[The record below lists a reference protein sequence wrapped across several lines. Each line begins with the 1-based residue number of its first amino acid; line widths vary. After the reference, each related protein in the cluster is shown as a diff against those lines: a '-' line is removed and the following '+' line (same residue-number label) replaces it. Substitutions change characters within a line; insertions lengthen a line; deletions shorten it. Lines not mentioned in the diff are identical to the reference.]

1 MKRHIGSYTPNIA
14 LGLGL
19 RHDWGPQYT
28 ANQFLAEL
36 KWLGM
41 QSTPSFVG
49 EPQWNGL
56 IERFMRTLKEGC
68 IYLNRFFASLSEA
81 KRIIGEF
88 IERYNRE
95 WMIERHDYKTPIEAR
110 LQLTREAA

>member
-1 MKRHIGSYTPNIA
+1 
-14 LGLGL
+14 
-19 RHDWGPQYT
+19 
-28 ANQFLAEL
+28 
-36 KWLGM
+36 
-41 QSTPSFVG
+41 
-49 EPQWNGL
+49 
-56 IERFMRTLKEGC
+56 MRTLKEEC
-68 IYLNRFFASLSEA
+68 IYLNRFASLSEA